1 MEKEKELKVL
11 SINEAL
17 RKALNGRGQKVV
29 IFENDVE
36 KVQVIADGS
45 KDKSKQFTFISHLS
59 TTASIDEL
67 NLELNRQGF
76 KFVKFVKIK
85 DLEISF

>member
-17 RKALNGRGQKVV
+17 RKALNDRGQKVV

-45 KDKSKQFTFISHLS
+45 KDKSEQFTFISHLS

-67 NLELNRQGF
+67 DLELNRQGF